1 MPDDKPSRVL
11 NEVIDANSAYA
22 AQFGDKKDLAL
33 PPARG
38 FAILTC
44 MDARLDPAK
53 YAGLAE
59 GDAHVIRNAGG
70 RATDDAI
77 RSLVISHKLLGT
89 KEWFVIHH
97 TNCGMELF
105 SDEIIGDLLED
116 NLETAAF
123 DGKAWSNPKHGHG
136 SAHGHFLKW
145 HTIADGDGSVV
156 QDVRRIRE
164 HPLVAPHIPIY
175 GYVYDVTSGRLVEVE
190 AATAAGKPRRG
201 SL

>member
-1 MPDDKPSRVL
+1 MSTKDNSRILKEVL
-11 NEVIDANSAYA
+11 GANASYA
-22 AQFGDKKDLAL
+22 ADFGNKKDLAL

-89 KEWFVIHH
+89 NEWFVIHH

-105 SDEIIGDLLED
+105 SDEVIADLLED
-116 NLETAAF
+116 SLETASF

-136 SAHGHFLKW
+136 SSHGHFVKW
-145 HTIADGDGSVV
+145 HTIADQEESVE

-164 HPLVAPHIPIY
+164 HPLVPGHIPIY
-175 GYVYDVTSGRLVEVE
+175 GYVYDVHSGRLVEVN
-190 AATAAGKPRRG
+190 AATAAGRAV
-201 SL
+201 

>member
-1 MPDDKPSRVL
+1 MSKVVGEVL
-11 NEVIDANSAYA
+11 AANKAYV
-22 AQFGDKKDLAL
+22 QTFGKKGELPL
-33 PPARG
+33 PPGRR

-89 KEWFVIHH
+89 QEWFVIHH

-105 SDEIIGDLLED
+105 ADEVIADLLED
-116 NLETAAF
+116 DLSTASF
-123 DGKAWSNPKHGHG
+123 DGKTWSNPHHHGGH
-136 SAHGHFLKW
+136 AAGHFIKW
-145 HTIADGDGSVV
+145 HTIKNQPDSVT

-164 HPLVAPHIPIY
+164 HPLVPTNVPVY
-175 GYVYDVTSGRLVEVE
+175 GYVYDVRTGRLEEVKTATE
-190 AATAAGKPRRG
+190 AGRAAA
-201 SL
+201 

>member
-1 MPDDKPSRVL
+1 MSKIVG
-11 NEVIDANSAYA
+11 EVIAANAAYVRG
-22 AQFGDKKDLAL
+22 FGKKGDLPL
-33 PPARG
+33 PPGRRL
-38 FAILTC
+38 AILTC

-89 KEWFVIHH
+89 QEWFVIHH

-105 SDEIIGDLLED
+105 ADEVIADLLED
-116 NLETAAF
+116 DLSTASF
-123 DGKAWSNPKHGHG
+123 DGKTWSNPHHHGGH
-136 SAHGHFLKW
+136 AAGHFIKW
-145 HTIADGDGSVV
+145 HTIKNQSDSVT

-164 HPLVAPHIPIY
+164 HPLVPANVPVY
-175 GYVYDVTSGRLVEVE
+175 GYVYDVRTGRLDEVKVATE
-190 AATAAGKPRRG
+190 AGRAAA
-201 SL
+201 